1 MKGGRPLAGHREMT
15 DIHHE
20 VEAAPGYLAVAAT
33 VTTPAAVPATAPPP
47 AEAPAPTIAASPR
60 FGAATPVVVT
70 AGVWIVAS
78 LLWWLLA
85 SPRWQVFDASP
96 AAISALLFW
105 TILSFI
111 FTGFTFAGWPFSK
124 LHQPWS
130 GLAMIAFNVATAF
143 GAVWLFSFVL
153 GSWDPTFSHSAAG
166 GAGFTATAFVVLIG
180 FYAYALVAAS
190 WGGYPFEQLGQ
201 PLTGV
206 ASFFLAA
213 FLTTAGVVVLVYPNF
228 SAALAKDAPL
238 ALPAATGW
246 VYSSIVV
253 VILAAMLWQNW
264 PWSLLANRHLRALAA
279 AAVTLGGGVAVAW
292 AFRGIVGAL
301 TPTHI
306 EKLPAF
312 SRDLEAAQLGVCFSL
327 WGLTWGLVWGARP
340 TRWGTAV
347 NRLAATAIVTA
358 LSVLTYWAFV
368 NFAAVDIYHFPAVA
382 DGNYGGSP
390 LLFMDWVIM
399 ALLWYAVSLGGY
411 GSTRR
416 EVTVPEAPV

>member
-1 MKGGRPLAGHREMT
+1 MT
-15 DIHHE
+15 DIYHE
-20 VEAAPGYLAVAAT
+20 VQAEMLAAADAAAP
-33 VTTPAAVPATAPPP
+33 TTVPAPP
-47 AEAPAPTIAASPR
+47 APAPAAPSPEPAVTMVPR

-85 SPRWQVFDASP
+85 SPRWQVFDASS
-96 AAISALLFW
+96 AAIGAVLFW

-111 FTGFTFAGWPFSK
+111 FTGFTFGSWPFAK
-124 LHQPWS
+124 LRQPWS
-130 GLAMIAFNVATAF
+130 GLAMIAFNVGTAF

-180 FYAYALVAAS
+180 FFAYALLAAS
-190 WGGYPFEQLGQ
+190 WGGYPFEGLAQPMNGLG
-201 PLTGV
+201 G
-206 ASFFLAA
+206 FFLGS
-213 FLTTAGVVVLVYPNF
+213 FLTTVGVVVLVYPNF

-246 VYSSIVV
+246 IYSSIVV

-264 PWSLLANRHLRALAA
+264 PWALVPNRHLRALVA

-292 AFRGIVGAL
+292 AFRGIVGAV

-306 EKLPAF
+306 EKLPSF

-340 TRWGTAV
+340 TRWSPAL
-347 NRLAATAIVTA
+347 NRLAATAIVTV

-399 ALLWYAVSLGGY
+399 ALLWYAIALGGY

-416 EVTVPEAPV
+416 EVAVTEEEAA